1 MACSWPT
8 NKQFSVATLILKYEI
23 LHKIGVANCFPSTH
37 MATISIALAQL
48 IFISHILR
56 HVNTYAINIPIC
68 FPHLINGFLLSIH
81 QEVLAD
87 GEVVGP
93 APQII
98 SLSYKLFQGSHVSDL
113 PATFHP
119 PRRGFSSSGVD
130 LQVPVVGLHLSHDL
144 AIRVVQLLSDESRAL
159 SVILEEVQ
167 RVQASLT
174 GCCTVVDAVLNA
186 FRARI
191 AES

>member
-1 MACSWPT
+1 MLSI
-8 NKQFSVATLILKYEI
+8 NSYGYHFYRSSATYFHI
-23 LHKIGVANCFPSTH
+23 STRRH
-37 MATISIALAQL
+37 VDVGEF
-48 IFISHILR
+48 IFQHILR